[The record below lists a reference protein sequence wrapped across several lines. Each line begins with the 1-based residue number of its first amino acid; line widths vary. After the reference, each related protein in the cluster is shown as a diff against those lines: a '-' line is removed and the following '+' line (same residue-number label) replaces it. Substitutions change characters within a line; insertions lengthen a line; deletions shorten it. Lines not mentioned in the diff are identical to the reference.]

1 MPPMRVSKPKW
12 ILVATAGVL
21 IAGALIAAASH
32 FEVRALM
39 NRTVGFFRD
48 AGAWPFFTA
57 MAVLPAAGFPISA
70 FNVVAGPVFG
80 PTMGVGTVIACAVL
94 AVTANLAGSYWIA
107 DRALRPLMERWVTR
121 WGYAVPELPAG
132 SAWEITLVVRIIPGP
147 PLFLQSYLLA
157 LARVPFATYMG
168 ISLAVQIT
176 FLTAVILAGDAIARG
191 DWRALVAAGVLFVL
205 VGVVMHRL
213 RLRFAAARRLK
224 QAGSTGGI

>member
-1 MPPMRVSKPKW
+1 MRVSKSKW
-12 ILVATAGVL
+12 VL
-21 IAGALIAAASH
+21 IASGAILVLAVLYAGASH
-32 FEVRALM
+32 FGLRGQVA
-39 NRTVGFFRD
+39 RTVAFFRD

-94 AVTANLAGSYWIA
+94 AIAVNLAGSYWIA
-107 DRALRPLMERWVTR
+107 DRALRPLLERLVKR
-121 WGYAVPELPAG
+121 WGYPVPELPAG

-157 LARVPFATYMG
+157 LARVPFVTYMT
-168 ISLAVQIT
+168 ISLAVQT
-176 FLTAVILAGDAIARG
+176 TYLTAVILAGDAIARG
-191 DWRALVAAGVLFVL
+191 DWRALTAAGVLFAF
-205 VGVVMHRL
+205 VGFVMHRL

-224 QAGSTGGI
+224 KTEPASVP

>member
-1 MPPMRVSKPKW
+1 MRVSKAKW
-12 ILVATAGVL
+12 VLMAGGAILVVAILYAG
-21 IAGALIAAASH
+21 ASH
-32 FEVRALM
+32 FGVRGQAA
-39 NRTVGFFRD
+39 RVVAFFRD

-94 AVTANLAGSYWIA
+94 AVAVNLAGSYWIA
-107 DRALRPLMERWVTR
+107 DRALRPLMERLVKR

-157 LARVPFATYMG
+157 LARVPFGTYLG
-168 ISLAVQIT
+168 ISLAVQT
-176 FLTAVILAGDAIARG
+176 TYLTAVILAGDAFARG
-191 DWRALVAAGVLFVL
+191 DWRALTAAGVLFVV
-205 VGVVMHRL
+205 VGTVMHRL
-213 RLRFAAARRLK
+213 RMRFAAARRLK
-224 QAGSTGGI
+224 QAGATGGV